1 MPHGICPHSLISQS
15 CTTTS
20 VEQVRC
26 ARTGRVQTQS
36 GTRKHPCIQ
45 KRSVRKTGSMQGAQ
59 NVCIPQRAGPAAPS
73 GRTVAGT
80 AQPQTQPISDSDQG
94 TQHASSHQ
102 VWPML
107 CRVHGLH
114 WHADASPMACAL
126 ACCRR
131 AAHPALCCIDH
142 PYASPAQAG
151 LCHGAASMEEQPPRL
166 TTTSTVSKASVTNE
180 CAWPTTSTLACGRPR
195 STAATRAQP
204 SPSSCCS
211 TCGTRRAGRQGG
223 SRRRAVRGV
232 RQCGSP

>member
-15 CTTTS
+15 CTTMS

-26 ARTGRVQTQS
+26 IALEESRHSLTKESTRAFKDAQCARLVACKAPRTCASLNVPDLLLQAAVPWPARHSPRHSRYQTQIREPNMQAATRS
-36 GTRKHPCIQ
+36 G
-45 KRSVRKTGSMQGAQ
+45 
-59 NVCIPQRAGPAAPS
+59 
-73 GRTVAGT
+73 
-80 AQPQTQPISDSDQG
+80 
-94 TQHASSHQ
+94 
-102 VWPML
+102 PML